1 MENLYKNI
9 LKNPENLGK
18 FSFLIGLFLLPSAI
32 ALSIIF
38 LLFSLIMSFWNDL
51 KKLINDKINL
61 IYIAS
66 CFLVLLSA
74 FFNFFDKNSINNIS
88 NNTSLIFIGLLN
100 WIPLIFAFIGFQ
112 KYLLNDNDRKNCILI
127 FILGSIPVIFSCF
140 AQFILNWFGPME
152 TLNGL
157 IVWYQRP
164 IDGITG
170 ITGLFN
176 NPNYLAAWLNI
187 IWPFSLA
194 FIFFDNKNKI
204 KILFKIL
211 LIFAIS
217 LLIILTTSRAGLLC
231 LLLSIFIMYA
241 QKIKS
246 WILTFISGIYFYIT
260 LFLASFLFQSEL
272 KNLITK
278 IIPRGIW
285 INFTNLEY
293 ENLDISRLGIWRYA
307 LNFISERPIFGHG
320 SNSFTSLLFTE
331 LGIWKGH
338 SHNLPLELIV
348 NYGIPAALLILI
360 PTTYLVYKAYLKLF
374 FVKLDVN
381 KSSILDR
388 AWLISLTLLI
398 VMHLVDI
405 QYFDGRISI
414 AGWILLAGIK
424 NIVFHDQMPNR
435 TKLKQFKMS

>member
-9 LKNPENLGK
+9 FKSFENVGK

-38 LLFSLIMSFWNDL
+38 LLFSLIISFWNDL

-66 CFLVLLSA
+66 CLLVLLSA

-100 WIPLIFAFIGFQ
+100 WLPLIFAFIGFQ
-112 KYLLNDNDRKNCILI
+112 KYLLNENDRKNCILI

-217 LLIILTTSRAGLLC
+217 FLIILTASRAGLLC
-231 LLLSIFIMYA
+231 LLLAIFIMYA

-246 WILTFISGIYFYIT
+246 WILTFISGIYFYVT

-293 ENLDISRLGIWRYA
+293 ENLDISRLGIWKYA
-307 LNFISERPIFGHG
+307 LNFISESPIFGHG

-331 LGIWKGH
+331 TGIWKGH
-338 SHNLPLELIV
+338 SHNLPLELMI

-374 FVKLDVN
+374 FVKLNVY

-398 VMHLVDI
+398 AMHLVDI

-424 NIVFHDQMPNR
+424 NIVFNDQMPNG

>member
-1 MENLYKNI
+1 MENLHKNI
-9 LKNPENLGK
+9 FKSFENVGK

-38 LLFSLIMSFWNDL
+38 LLFSLIISFWIDL

-61 IYIAS
+61 VYIAS
-66 CFLVLLSA
+66 CLLLLLSA

-88 NNTSLIFIGLLN
+88 NNTYLIFIGLLN
-100 WIPLIFAFIGFQ
+100 WLPLIFAFIGFQ
-112 KYLLNDNDRKNCILI
+112 KYLLNENDRKNCILI

-211 LIFAIS
+211 LIFAIFF
-217 LLIILTTSRAGLLC
+217 LIILTASRAGLLC
-231 LLLSIFIMYA
+231 LLLTIFIMYA

-246 WILTFISGIYFYIT
+246 WILNFISGIYFYVT
-260 LFLASFLFQSEL
+260 LFLASFLFQSDL

-307 LNFISERPIFGHG
+307 LNFISESPIFGHG

-331 LGIWKGH
+331 TGIWKGH
-338 SHNLPLELIV
+338 SHNLPLELMI
-348 NYGIPAALLILI
+348 NYGIPATLLILI

-374 FVKLDVN
+374 FVKLEDN
-381 KSSILDR
+381 KKSILDR

-398 VMHLVDI
+398 AMHLVDI

-424 NIVFHDQMPNR
+424 NIVFHDQMPNG
-435 TKLKQFKMS
+435 TKFKQFKMS

>member
-9 LKNPENLGK
+9 FKSFENVGK

-38 LLFSLIMSFWNDL
+38 LLFSLIISFWIDL

-66 CFLVLLSA
+66 CLLVLLSA

-88 NNTSLIFIGLLN
+88 NNTYLIFIGLLN
-100 WIPLIFAFIGFQ
+100 WLPLIFAFIGFQ
-112 KYLLNDNDRKNCILI
+112 KYLLNENDRKNCILI

-176 NPNYLAAWLNI
+176 NPNYLAAWLNV

-211 LIFAIS
+211 LIFAI
-217 LLIILTTSRAGLLC
+217 
-231 LLLSIFIMYA
+231 
-241 QKIKS
+241 
-246 WILTFISGIYFYIT
+246 
-260 LFLASFLFQSEL
+260 
-272 KNLITK
+272 
-278 IIPRGIW
+278 
-285 INFTNLEY
+285 
-293 ENLDISRLGIWRYA
+293 
-307 LNFISERPIFGHG
+307 
-320 SNSFTSLLFTE
+320 
-331 LGIWKGH
+331 
-338 SHNLPLELIV
+338 
-348 NYGIPAALLILI
+348 
-360 PTTYLVYKAYLKLF
+360 F
-374 FVKLDVN
+374 F
-381 KSSILDR
+381 
-388 AWLISLTLLI
+388 
-398 VMHLVDI
+398 
-405 QYFDGRISI
+405 
-414 AGWILLAGIK
+414 
-424 NIVFHDQMPNR
+424 
-435 TKLKQFKMS
+435 